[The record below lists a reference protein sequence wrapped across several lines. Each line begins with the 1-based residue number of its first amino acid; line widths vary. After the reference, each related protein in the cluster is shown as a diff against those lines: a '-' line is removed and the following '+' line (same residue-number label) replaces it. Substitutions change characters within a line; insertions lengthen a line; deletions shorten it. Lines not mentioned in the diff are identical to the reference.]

1 MLRALKD
8 IADKSKSH
16 GKPVTLCGELASS
29 PIGAL
34 ALVALGYRSLSLVPS
49 AIGPVKAM
57 LLELDAA
64 KAEALVCSLIT
75 KPDGAASI
83 RDKVAAFAAAEGLP
97 V

>member
-1 MLRALKD
+1 MANP
-8 IADKSKSH
+8 ADFEVEERCA
-16 GKPVTLCGELASS
+16 G
-29 PIGAL
+29 
-34 ALVALGYRSLSLVPS
+34 LGYRSLSLVPS
-49 AIGPVKAM
+49 SVGPVKAM

-64 KAEALVCSLIT
+64 KAEALISSLIT